1 MSSNLSK
8 LSKLRKIKTSPTFKY
23 LNENATDLSPNRLLL
38 FREVIKDTY
47 NNILQEKSQKYSF
60 DFERRE
66 ININQD
72 NEANKVVNA
81 QMSLSNLKLNE
92 DHVIEEKD
100 DDDELNGFKLDFKD
114 NKGKSSKKLFKK
126 IRLNLL
132 GNNKLFLELNKEEVE
147 KNM

>member
-1 MSSNLSK
+1 MGDVFI
-8 LSKLRKIKTSPTFKY
+8 LRS
-23 LNENATDLSPNRLLL
+23 LDSLERL
-38 FREVIKDTY
+38 
-47 NNILQEKSQKYSF
+47 
-60 DFERRE
+60 
-66 ININQD
+66 
-72 NEANKVVNA
+72 
-81 QMSLSNLKLNE
+81 E